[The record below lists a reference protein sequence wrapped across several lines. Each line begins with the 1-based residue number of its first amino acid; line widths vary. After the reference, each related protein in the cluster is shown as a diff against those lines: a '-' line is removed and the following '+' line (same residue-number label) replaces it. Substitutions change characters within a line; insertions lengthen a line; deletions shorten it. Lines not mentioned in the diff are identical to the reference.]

1 VGLPSDSPG
10 PSVDSSLQA
19 RDVLISGVMLMSGAT
34 KGGDEA
40 VLMSDVNRHCTG
52 ASVFFLNPT
61 VILLEASVKLW
72 SHVLNIQGMLN

>member
-1 VGLPSDSPG
+1 
-10 PSVDSSLQA
+10 
-19 RDVLISGVMLMSGAT
+19 MLMSGAT

-52 ASVFFLNPT
+52 ASFFFLNPT